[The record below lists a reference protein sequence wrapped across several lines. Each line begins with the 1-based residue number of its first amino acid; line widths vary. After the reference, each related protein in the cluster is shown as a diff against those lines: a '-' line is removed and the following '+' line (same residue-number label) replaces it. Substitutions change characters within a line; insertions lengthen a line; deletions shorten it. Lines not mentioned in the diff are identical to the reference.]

1 MNHNTIPS
9 ASSINFLQ
17 GGFECSPEQRWN
29 FESPNLTYGGIR
41 PVKNITF
48 NVKLISGT
56 DVISVYTSQHNH
68 DRSIHIYVNDQ
79 NTKYSSRSYPI
90 VGTLDGNNIV
100 KNGIV
105 PAYKI
110 PTVAELLKALKYPY
124 IESNTEPNMNDYLQ
138 SPITS
143 TLPPINFNCDERDIL
158 NKKEKALK
166 QKEEDLKQKEED
178 LNKREEEQ
186 ERAINTL
193 YEALHKREEELKQRE
208 EEQERAINTLYE
220 VLHKREEALDKRED
234 EQEKLFDT
242 LSKTLE
248 KREKELKQHVY
259 EVFVNSLIPPK
270 KLKFINSL
278 IPPKKLKNN

>member
-1 MNHNTIPS
+1 MNLNTIPS

-17 GGFECSPEQRWN
+17 GGTECSSQQRWE
-29 FESPNLTYGGIR
+29 FENPRSEPGSGYVKNC
-41 PVKNITF
+41 VKNITI
-48 NVKLISGT
+48 NVKLINGI
-56 DVISVYTSQHNH
+56 DVISVYTSIHNN
-68 DRSIHIYVNDQ
+68 DRCIHVYVNDQ
-79 NTKYSSRSYPI
+79 NTKYSSRAYCIIGEVRNDCVYYS
-90 VGTLDGNNIV
+90 GTPV
-100 KNGIV
+100 HKV
-105 PAYKI
+105 

-124 IESNTEPNMNDYLQ
+124 IEHNTDPNMDDYLQ
-138 SPITS
+138 SPITHPRSS
-143 TLPPINFNCDERDIL
+143 TINFNCDERDIL

-208 EEQERAINTLYE
+208 EDQEKVFDTLYE

-234 EQEKLFDT
+234 KQEKVFDT

-259 EVFVNSLIPPK
+259 KVFVNSLIPPK
-270 KLKFINSL
+270 I
-278 IPPKKLKNN
+278 KKIKKN

>member
-1 MNHNTIPS
+1 MNLNTIPS

-17 GGFECSPEQRWN
+17 GGTECSSQQRWE
-29 FESPNLTYGGIR
+29 FENPRSEPGSSYVKNC
-41 PVKNITF
+41 VKNITF

-56 DVISVYTSQHNH
+56 DVISVYTSQYNH
-68 DRSIHIYVNDQ
+68 DTSISVFVNDQ
-79 NTKYSSRSYPI
+79 NTKYSSRQYYITGYI
-90 VGTLDGNNIV
+90 VSNIV
-100 KNGIV
+100 KSGGPCSSNSV
-105 PAYKI
+105 PLHKI

-124 IESNTEPNMNDYLQ
+124 IDEPNTESNITNYLQ
-138 SPITS
+138 SPINS

-158 NKKEKALK
+158 NKKEKA
-166 QKEEDLKQKEED
+166 LKQKEED

-270 KLKFINSL
+270 I
-278 IPPKKLKNN
+278 KKIKKN

>member
-158 NKKEKALK
+158 NKKEENLK
-166 QKEEDLKQKEED
+166 QREEDLKQREED
-178 LNKREEEQ
+178 LNKREEDL
-186 ERAINTL
+186 N
-193 YEALHKREEELKQRE
+193 KREENL
-208 EEQERAINTLYE
+208 N
-220 VLHKREEALDKRED
+220 KREED
-234 EQEKLFDT
+234 QEKALNKRNKDQEKVFDT
-242 LSKTLE
+242 LCKTLE

>member
-1 MNHNTIPS
+1 MNYNTIPS

-17 GGFECSPEQRWN
+17 GGHECSSQQKWE
-29 FESPNLTYGGIR
+29 FESPNLSYGGNK

-48 NVKLISGT
+48 NVKHISGT

-68 DRSIHIYVNDQ
+68 GTSMQIFVNDQ
-79 NTKYSSRSYPI
+79 NSIYSSRRYHITGYI
-90 VGTLDGNNIV
+90 VSNIV
-100 KNGIV
+100 KSGGPCSSGSV
-105 PAYKI
+105 PLHKI

-178 LNKREEEQ
+178 LNKKEEDQ
-186 ERAINTL
+186 ERAIDTL
-193 YEALHKREEELKQRE
+193 YKALHKREEELKQRE
-208 EEQERAINTLYE
+208 EEQEKAIDTLYE
-220 VLHKREEALDKRED
+220 VLHKREEALDKREE
-234 EQEKLFDT
+234 EQEKVFDT

-270 KLKFINSL
+270 I
-278 IPPKKLKNN
+278 KKIKKN